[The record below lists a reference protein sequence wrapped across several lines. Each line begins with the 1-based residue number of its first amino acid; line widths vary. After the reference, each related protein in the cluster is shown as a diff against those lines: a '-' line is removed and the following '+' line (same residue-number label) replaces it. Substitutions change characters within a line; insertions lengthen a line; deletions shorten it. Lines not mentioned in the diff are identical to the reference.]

1 MPKIDDDT
9 YDDDGFGVDVMMLM
23 VMMMCWWWWYGWDDD
38 DDSGVDVLMMVVGLM
53 MVVVGMMMMG
63 PVLHCRTQC
72 GFRPRPPG
80 SSSPLPSLP
89 ITGIQRRLMM
99 MMIRRRR
106 RRMVILT
113 SSSLF
118 LCDVKNNS
126 IEKYQMQKYKDWIQY
141 YLPHMRRP
149 SKSHT
154 WVLIGDPTY
163 HWINI
168 FLSNHQHHR
177 T

>member
-1 MPKIDDDT
+1 MLICLKSTTILMMMMVLVLMWWCWWWWWCV
-9 YDDDGFGVDVMMLM
+9 DDGGTVGMMMAIL
-23 VMMMCWWWWYGWDDD
+23 VLMCWWWWWGWWWWDLFFTAGH
-38 DDSGVDVLMMVVGLM
+38 SVASVQGLPE
-53 MVVVGMMMMG
+53 VH
-63 PVLHCRTQC
+63 PHYLHYQL
-72 GFRPRPPG
+72 PG
-80 SSSPLPSLP
+80 YRGGWWWWGLGRGGWWFWQVHPYFC
-89 ITGIQRRLMM
+89 
-99 MMIRRRR
+99 
-106 RRMVILT
+106 VY
-113 SSSLF
+113 
-118 LCDVKNNS
+118 VKNNS
-126 IEKYQMQKYKDWIQY
+126 IEKHQIQK

>member
-1 MPKIDDDT
+1 
-9 YDDDGFGVDVMMLM
+9 MLICLKSTTIL
-23 VMMMCWWWWYGWDDD
+23 MMMMVLVLMWWCWWWWWCVDD
-38 DDSGVDVLMMVVGLM
+38 GGT
-53 MVVVGMMMMG
+53 VGMMMMG